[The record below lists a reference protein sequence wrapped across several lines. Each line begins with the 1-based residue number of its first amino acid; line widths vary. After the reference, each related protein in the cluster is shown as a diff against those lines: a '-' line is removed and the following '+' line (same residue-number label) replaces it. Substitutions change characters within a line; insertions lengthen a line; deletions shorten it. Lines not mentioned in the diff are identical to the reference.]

1 MDCFLDGPSG
11 DCYLSLFGSSIDEIP
26 QISLLPKGVFEDRI
40 NRELKSICEEAL
52 DINLWSPND
61 PQWKRQIVVPINA
74 VDTRITLLPA
84 PISLF
89 SRVLLGTLHSDVP
102 MKERENRY
110 GYQRTREPEVA
121 QEGVAFRTLKPRIRQ
136 ATAVTTLTS
145 PTVITTLTGSL
156 APSADIL
163 P

>member
-110 GYQRTREPEVA
+110 GYQRTR
-121 QEGVAFRTLKPRIRQ
+121 
-136 ATAVTTLTS
+136 
-145 PTVITTLTGSL
+145 GSL
-156 APSADIL
+156 RSRRRGSL
-163 P
+163 FVL